1 MALGARKKLVGKSS
15 TRISWWGVRLRGV
28 HSSTFHPT
36 LLGSIAR
43 AQLERMMKYMLQ
55 FWDDENRP
63 GPDPDSDEGQAE
75 MAAWYAYSEALISA
89 GVWVS
94 GEALQ
99 PPVTATVVR
108 VRDGS
113 PVITDG
119 PFAETKES
127 FGGFEIIDV
136 ADLDEA
142 ISWAERSPVHPHGLV
157 EVRPVMEMPDDPD
170 HDGG

>member
-1 MALGARKKLVGKSS
+1 
-15 TRISWWGVRLRGV
+15 
-28 HSSTFHPT
+28 
-36 LLGSIAR
+36 
-43 AQLERMMKYMLQ
+43 MKYMLM
-55 FWDDENRP
+55 FCDDENRE
-63 GPDPDSDEGQAE
+63 GPDPESEEGQAE
-75 MAAWYAYSEALISA
+75 MAAWYAYSEALVAA

-99 PPVTATVVR
+99 PTVTATVVR

-113 PVITDG
+113 TVTTDG

-127 FGGFEIIDV
+127 FGGFEIIEV

-157 EVRPVMEMPDDPD
+157 EVRPVLEMPAELDAEAS
-170 HDGG
+170 G

>member
-1 MALGARKKLVGKSS
+1 
-15 TRISWWGVRLRGV
+15 
-28 HSSTFHPT
+28 
-36 LLGSIAR
+36 
-43 AQLERMMKYMLQ
+43 MKYMLL
-55 FWDDENRP
+55 FCDDENRP
-63 GPDPDSDEGQAE
+63 GPDPESAEGQAE
-75 MAAWYAYSEALISA
+75 MAAWFAYSEALVSA

-99 PPVTATVVR
+99 PTVTATVVR
-108 VRDGS
+108 VEDGAT
-113 PVITDG
+113 ITTDG

-157 EVRPVMEMPDDPD
+157 EVRPVMEMPTES
-170 HDGG
+170 DGDEAG

>member
-1 MALGARKKLVGKSS
+1 
-15 TRISWWGVRLRGV
+15 
-28 HSSTFHPT
+28 
-36 LLGSIAR
+36 
-43 AQLERMMKYMLQ
+43 MKYMLL
-55 FWDDENRP
+55 FCDDENRP
-63 GPDPDSDEGQAE
+63 GPDPESEEGQAE
-75 MAAWYAYSEALISA
+75 MAAWFAYSEALVAA

-99 PPVTATVVR
+99 PTVTATVVR
-108 VRDGS
+108 VKDGAT
-113 PVITDG
+113 VTTDG

-157 EVRPVMEMPDDPD
+157 EVRPVFEMMEEPD
-170 HDGG
+170 GEAGS

>member
-1 MALGARKKLVGKSS
+1 
-15 TRISWWGVRLRGV
+15 
-28 HSSTFHPT
+28 
-36 LLGSIAR
+36 
-43 AQLERMMKYMLQ
+43 MKYMLM
-55 FWDDENRP
+55 FCDDENRP
-63 GPDPDSDEGQAE
+63 GPDPESEEGQAE
-75 MAAWYAYSEALISA
+75 MAAWYTYSEALVSA

-99 PPVTATVVR
+99 PTVTATVVR
-108 VRDGS
+108 VKDGS
-113 PVITDG
+113 TVTTDG

-157 EVRPVMEMPDDPD
+157 EIRPVFEMPEDPGAAA
-170 HDGG
+170 GG